1 MSIRNLDH
9 MFAPHSVALIGA
21 SPKPGSV
28 GNVLA
33 RNLFAGGFQG
43 PILPVNPKY
52 RSIEGV
58 FTYPDV
64 ASLPIAPDFAVVC
77 TPPDVVPGAIG
88 ELAARGCKAAVVL
101 TAGFGELPGT
111 QGKALEQAMLDAA
124 KPYLMRIVGPNCLG
138 VLVPGVGLNATFA
151 HLTPPKGDLAFVTQS
166 GAMATAVLDWANPRN
181 IGFSHM
187 VSLGSMADV
196 DFGDMLDW
204 LALDGRTRAI
214 LLYVEAITHARK
226 FMSAARAAARLKP
239 VIVIKAGRH
248 VEAAKA
254 AASHTGALAGA
265 DAVYDAAFRRA
276 GMLRVYDVDELFDA
290 VATLANPPKHAGDR
304 LGILTNGG
312 GLGVLAT
319 DTLMDQ
325 DGHLAELAPATLAK
339 LDAVLPKT
347 WSHGNPVDIIGDAP
361 PDRYSRSI
369 EALLQDRN
377 LDALL
382 VLNCPTAIASSSDAA
397 EATIQAAKGARVP
410 VLSSWLGGTQG
421 ALDARRKF
429 AEARIPSYDTPDKAV
444 RGFMHLVRF
453 RRAQDSLMEVPEA
466 APADLCPDPA
476 NAKRT
481 IDAALAAGRDW
492 LTDPEVRAVLQAYGF
507 DLPKAETVSD
517 GEAAALAAARI
528 GGRVALKIV
537 SPQILHKS
545 DVGGVALNLDGP
557 DAVRLAAAAMIERVR
572 KAKPDAQ
579 ITGFLVQE
587 MIRRPHAHELILGAS
602 VDRQFG
608 PVLLFGQGGVAV
620 EVLRDTAMALPPLN
634 VKLARD
640 MVAATRVSRL
650 LNGYRD
656 RKPADLAAIERALV
670 RLSRLICELDAVIEL
685 DVNPLLADETGA
697 IVLDARIRIA
707 KPVVGARQGSRLA
720 IEPYPAQ
727 LAREIELPNGL
738 HAHFRP
744 IRPEDAPAI
753 ETMIAHMTPEDR
765 RMRFFV
771 PIEKLTPEQLA
782 RLTQIDY
789 DREMAFVCEGQD
801 GLWGVVRLAAD
812 PDRGR
817 AEYAIALR
825 SDRKG
830 QGIGLTLMR
839 KILDYGKA
847 RGVGRVF
854 GEVLRENRPMLEVC
868 KILGFTVKADPDS
881 TDLVHAEID
890 LADWAG
896 NDAAA
901 R

>member
-9 MFAPHSVALIGA
+9 MFAPKAVTLIGA

-52 RSIEGV
+52 KSIEGV
-58 FTYPDV
+58 YTYPDV
-64 ASLPIAPDFAVVC
+64 ASLPAAPDFAVVC
-77 TPPDVVPGAIG
+77 TPPKIVPGVIG

-101 TAGFGELPGT
+101 TAGFGELPGGE
-111 QGKALEQAMLDAA
+111 GKALEQAMLDAA
-124 KPYLMRIVGPNCLG
+124 KPHLMRIVGPNCLG
-138 VLVPGVGLNATFA
+138 VLVPGAGLNATFA
-151 HLTPPKGDLAFVTQS
+151 HLSPPKGDLAFVTQS
-166 GAMATAVLDWANPRN
+166 GAMATAVLDWAHPRK

-187 VSLGSMADV
+187 VSLGAMADV

-248 VEAAKA
+248 MEAAKA
-254 AASHTGALAGA
+254 AASHTGALAGS

-325 DGHLAELAPATLAK
+325 DGHLADLAPETIAK

-361 PDRYSRSI
+361 PERYAASV

-382 VLNCPTAIASSSDAA
+382 VLNCPTAIASSTDAA
-397 EATIQAAKGARVP
+397 SATINAAKGARVP
-410 VLSSWLGGTQG
+410 VLSAWLGDTQS
-421 ALDARRKF
+421 AIDARGKF
-429 AEARIPSYDTPDKAV
+429 ADARIPSYETPDKAV
-444 RGFMHLVRF
+444 RGFMHLVRY
-453 RRAQDSLMEVPEA
+453 RRAQESLMEVPEA
-466 APADLCPDPA
+466 APGDLCPDPDL
-476 NAKRT
+476 AKRT
-481 IDAALAAGRDW
+481 VAAALAAGRDW
-492 LTDPEVRAVLQAYGF
+492 LTDPEVRAVLGGYGF
-507 DLPKAETVSD
+507 DLPKAETVAD
-517 GEAAALAAARI
+517 IEAAAQAAAQI

-557 DAVRLAAAAMIERVR
+557 DAVRVAAAAMIARVR
-572 KAKPDAQ
+572 KAKPDAT
-579 ITGFLVQE
+579 IAGFLVQE

-640 MVAATRVSRL
+640 MIAATRVSRL
-650 LNGYRD
+650 LKGYRD

-670 RLSRLICELDAVIEL
+670 RLSRLICELDAVVEFDI
-685 DVNPLLADETGA
+685 NPLLADEGGA
-697 IVLDARIRIA
+697 IVLDARIRVA
-707 KPVVGARQGSRLA
+707 KPEGARQGARLA
-720 IEPYPAQ
+720 IEPYPAS
-727 LAREIELPNGL
+727 LARDIVLPTGKT
-738 HAHFRP
+738 AHLRP
-744 IRPEDAPAI
+744 IRPEDAPGI
-753 ETMIAHMTPEDR
+753 EAMIARMTPEDR
-765 RMRFFV
+765 RMRFFAT
-771 PIEKLTPEQLA
+771 IEKLTREQLA

-789 DREMAFVCEGQD
+789 DREMGLVCEGPD
-801 GLWGVVRLAAD
+801 GIWGTVRLAAD

-825 SDRKG
+825 SDLKG
-830 QGIGLTLMR
+830 LGIGLFLMR
-839 KILDYGKA
+839 KILDYAKA
-847 RGVGRVF
+847 RGIGVVY
-854 GEVLRENRPMLEVC
+854 GEILRENRPMLEVC
-868 KILGFTVKADPDS
+868 KNLGFAVKADPDA
-881 TDLVHAEID
+881 TDVVHAEIA
-890 LADWAG
+890 LADWPEIAT
-896 NDAAA
+896 AA